1 MGQNCW
7 LWGCSDYTGD
17 WMEIGQT
24 MTNLYIYSQPSE
36 MVWNCWRIWN
46 DLDPAGAKHVVWKA
60 QLPSLVS
67 FPKPSGRLSWLWR
80 LIMLSV
86 LLPFKR
92 FGRDLGDWAANAQN
106 KNVSSGGLKYVE
118 VVSCCVFGMTNS
130 KNKGSTNRTK
140 RTKKRSNTQETGIC
154 NLSLRH
160 LSLRHSSRAAIHNS
174 ALQPPRSAESVVCT
188 SGRKCSRGEGTKCQQ
203 WHCQTPPPRRVSH
216 VVI

>member
-1 MGQNCW
+1 
-7 LWGCSDYTGD
+7 
-17 WMEIGQT
+17 
-24 MTNLYIYSQPSE
+24 

-92 FGRDLGDWAANAQN
+92 FGRDLSGWATNAQN

-140 RTKKRSNTQETGIC
+140 RTKKTAVTPRRLVFVTCPSAIFRFATLHVLPSTTRLC
-154 NLSLRH
+154 SLH
-160 LSLRHSSRAAIHNS
+160 GLPRALF
-174 ALQPPRSAESVVCT
+174 ALQDANAREEEKARSASNDTAKHHLPAGCPTLLSKWVEITWNWDTYYYYSTILVY
-188 SGRKCSRGEGTKCQQ
+188 SK
-203 WHCQTPPPRRVSH
+203 
-216 VVI
+216 